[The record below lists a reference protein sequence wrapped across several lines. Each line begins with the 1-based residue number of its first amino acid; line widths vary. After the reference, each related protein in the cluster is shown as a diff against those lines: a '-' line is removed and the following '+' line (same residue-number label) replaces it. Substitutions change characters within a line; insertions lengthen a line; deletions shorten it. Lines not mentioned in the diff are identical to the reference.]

1 MNVGLDISSSLSGET
16 LKAKLDVRHKS
27 VTTFITTHN
36 YSESHESDLALKVKE
51 QFTLVAGG
59 LDLILGMY

>member
-1 MNVGLDISSSLSGET
+1 MNVGLDISLSLSGET

-27 VTTFITTHN
+27 VTTSITTRN
-36 YSESHESDLALKVKE
+36 YSESHESDLALKE
-51 QFTLVAGG
+51 QFTLPVVAGG